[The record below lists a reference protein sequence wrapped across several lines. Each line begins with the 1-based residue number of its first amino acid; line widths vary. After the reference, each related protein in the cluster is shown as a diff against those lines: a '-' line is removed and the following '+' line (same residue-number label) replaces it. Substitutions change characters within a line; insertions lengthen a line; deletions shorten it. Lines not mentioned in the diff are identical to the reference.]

1 MLCGVSQSHASRGI
15 LSEPF
20 VAHAKFCLCYSQTVL
35 LLVIKVIE
43 VIIQTTIFCRE
54 KWMYSAENCVSVAM
68 FYALAL

>member
-1 MLCGVSQSHASRGI
+1 MWRYVVFYASHLWLTQNFAY
-15 LSEPF
+15 
-20 VAHAKFCLCYSQTVL
+20 VTVKQCI